1 MQIAHVG
8 STIHIHPHDSGR
20 ERRTYVIYGIG
31 LNHPPLSSQLNV
43 SSARQRGASSRAA
56 PNPHEFIRQIKESA
70 QRGQIPVVPYCAPPE
85 TQSGERSH
93 APRRV
98 VGGCLTECG
107 RVCATKY
114 RLSHRAAALVR
125 RAASVRIPS
134 TPSPLCCRFQ
144 HPKFDSRLF
153 ELYIIRWPS
162 KLINYV
168 SKRGVHL
175 ERSCMVLTEIH

>member
-1 MQIAHVG
+1 VQSVINRISMQIAHVR

-20 ERRTYVIYGIG
+20 ERRICNIQSSG

-43 SSARQRGASSRAA
+43 SSASKRRFFPSRA
-56 PNPHEFIRQIKESA
+56 PNPHEFIRQIKEST

-134 TPSPLCCRFQ
+134 TPSPLC
-144 HPKFDSRLF
+144 
-153 ELYIIRWPS
+153 
-162 KLINYV
+162 
-168 SKRGVHL
+168 
-175 ERSCMVLTEIH
+175 